1 MIASIA
7 EPAMLTNV
15 RSVHEMALEG
25 DLQAV
30 QQAAQVSP
38 GCLGKTDDSGRLP
51 LHWAVSKA
59 PAIKHNGPIRL
70 KDGNIMKISVRNLD

>member
-1 MIASIA
+1 
-7 EPAMLTNV
+7 MLTNV

-59 PAIKHNGPIRL
+59 PADKNNGLIRL
-70 KDGNIMKISVRNLD
+70 KYENIRSISLKNLD